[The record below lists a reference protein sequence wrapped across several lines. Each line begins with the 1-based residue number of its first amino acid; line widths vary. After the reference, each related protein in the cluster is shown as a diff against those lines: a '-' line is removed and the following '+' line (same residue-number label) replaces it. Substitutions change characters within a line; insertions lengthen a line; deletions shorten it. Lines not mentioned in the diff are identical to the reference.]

1 LKRMPDLMSAFD
13 PKADIPQRPTQR
25 GMSVDVGPRENQK
38 HKYCHA
44 KEHQLT
50 RSIVRM
56 VVIACC
62 HGRSP
67 PEGRNICIIVPW
79 SGSDT
84 VLRVAILHLGIGR
97 PLAALP
103 DPLEAAAVTAKE
115 NMSWAGPHPWGVVG
129 PIGLLRHRRITFFA
143 TLSGT
148 LCREADISCPKV
160 QLSHNRLA

>member
-1 LKRMPDLMSAFD
+1 
-13 PKADIPQRPTQR
+13 
-25 GMSVDVGPRENQK
+25 MSVDVGPRENQK

-84 VLRVAILHLGIGR
+84 VLRVAMLHLGIGR

-103 DPLEAAAVTAKE
+103 DPLEAAAVHKRCERKYVMGGSPPLGRSRSYRFTKT
-115 NMSWAGPHPWGVVG
+115 PPYH
-129 PIGLLRHRRITFFA
+129 FFA

>member
-1 LKRMPDLMSAFD
+1 
-13 PKADIPQRPTQR
+13 
-25 GMSVDVGPRENQK
+25 
-38 HKYCHA
+38 
-44 KEHQLT
+44 
-50 RSIVRM
+50 M
-56 VVIACC
+56 VVISCC

-103 DPLEAAAVTAKE
+103 DPLEAAAVHKR
-115 NMSWAGPHPWGVVG
+115 GPHPMGVLH

-143 TLSGT
+143 TLSVT
-148 LCREADISCPKV
+148 LCWEADISCPKV
-160 QLSHNRLA
+160 QLSHNRLAQHNGCSLCASALGTRRTLWSLSKATTSLVHVVAANWSLGTQLKAPQPDHS

>member
-1 LKRMPDLMSAFD
+1 
-13 PKADIPQRPTQR
+13 
-25 GMSVDVGPRENQK
+25 
-38 HKYCHA
+38 
-44 KEHQLT
+44 
-50 RSIVRM
+50 M
-56 VVIACC
+56 VVTACC

-67 PEGRNICIIVPW
+67 SEGRNICIIVPW

-103 DPLEAAAVTAKE
+103 DPLEAAAVHKRCE
-115 NMSWAGPHPWGVVG
+115 RKYVMGGSPPWGVVG

-148 LCREADISCPKV
+148 LCRKRTLVALKFNCHTIVLRSTMGVHCVP
-160 QLSHNRLA
+160 LP

>member
-1 LKRMPDLMSAFD
+1 
-13 PKADIPQRPTQR
+13 
-25 GMSVDVGPRENQK
+25 
-38 HKYCHA
+38 
-44 KEHQLT
+44 
-50 RSIVRM
+50 M

-62 HGRSP
+62 HGWSP
-67 PEGRNICIIVPW
+67 SEGRNICIIVPW

-103 DPLEAAAVTAKE
+103 DPLEAAAVHKRCE
-115 NMSWAGPHPWGVVG
+115 RKYMSWAGPRPWGVVG

-148 LCREADISCPKV
+148 LCTAQWMFTVCLCLRHQEDAVEPIESDHEPCSRCGCKLEFRNTVESPTTQSLV
-160 QLSHNRLA
+160 CFFRCEDCGHVHSVERG